1 MGVVY
6 LDPDSDNQLVLII
19 KRSSPLVEDNPRQE
33 TMYLWW
39 NIPLRIIEEGILFEG
54 WFRNYFQ
61 LSSPTSIRAAMEMVR
76 SYVVTNK
83 LIKFPKTKASHDK
96 RSFTTI

>member
-6 LDPDSDNQLVLII
+6 HDPDRNDQLVLII
-19 KRSSPLVEDNPRQE
+19 KRSSPLVEDNPRHE

-61 LSSPTSIRAAMEMVR
+61 LSSPTSIQAAVDLVR
-76 SYVVTNK
+76 SYVVANK
-83 LIKFPKTKASHDK
+83 LIKLPKTKASNDK
-96 RSFTTI
+96 RSFTTN